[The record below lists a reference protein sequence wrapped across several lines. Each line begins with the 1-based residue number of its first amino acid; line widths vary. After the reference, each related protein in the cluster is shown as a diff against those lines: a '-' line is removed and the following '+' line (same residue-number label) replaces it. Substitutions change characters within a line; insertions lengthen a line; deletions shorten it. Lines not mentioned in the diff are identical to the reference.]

1 MKSVEKRRKG
11 LEKTRRDKFDMMMAQ
26 LLKVLDDHEA
36 LIELDLQQLDLG
48 PSAFTLLGK
57 LLSKVKHL

>member
-1 MKSVEKRRKG
+1 MKSIEKRRKG
-11 LEKTRRDKFDMMMAQ
+11 LEKTRREKFDMMMGQ
-26 LLKVLDDHEA
+26 LFKVLEDREA